1 MDSWSDAEDADAEDI
16 EHVGLLLRH
25 MTALLSGMSRALR
38 CDNTLEEEQL
48 ILITEAEQGRTSDP
62 LLTHIAQCSTF
73 PTRVVETE
81 VPHPMLMDEGG
92 LIYGSCRIWL

>member
-62 LLTHIAQCSTF
+62 YN
-73 PTRVVETE
+73 
-81 VPHPMLMDEGG
+81 PML
-92 LIYGSCRIWL
+92 YFPHKSSKNRGSPSHADG